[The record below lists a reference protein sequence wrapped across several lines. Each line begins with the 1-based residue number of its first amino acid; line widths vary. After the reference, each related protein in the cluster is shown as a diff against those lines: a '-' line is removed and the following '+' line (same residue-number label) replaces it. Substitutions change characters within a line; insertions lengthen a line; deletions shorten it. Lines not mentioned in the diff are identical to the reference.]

1 MSRCVIVGNAD
12 IENYEKVKAYLGN
25 DVYFVFCDGG
35 LKHIDSLG
43 VSPDF
48 VVGDFDSAKKP
59 ASNENTIVL
68 PTEKDDTDTFAAVK
82 LMLKKGFKDF
92 LLIGVIGQRLDHSL
106 GNISILLFLK
116 NNNAKGLIVDDYS
129 EMFLCENTVKIS
141 KNSCSFFSVISLEK
155 QLLGVTIKGAKY
167 PLCNATIDNAYQF
180 AVSNEA
186 TNDTEISI
194 KQGDA
199 LIIKVF

>member
-25 DVYFVFCDGG
+25 DDYFVFCDGG

-59 ASNENTIVL
+59 TSNENTLVL

-116 NNNAKGLIVDDYS
+116 SNNAKGLIVDDYS

-141 KNSCSFFSVISLEK
+141 KNSCSYFSVISLEK

-167 PLCNATIDNAYQF
+167 PLYNATIDNAYQF